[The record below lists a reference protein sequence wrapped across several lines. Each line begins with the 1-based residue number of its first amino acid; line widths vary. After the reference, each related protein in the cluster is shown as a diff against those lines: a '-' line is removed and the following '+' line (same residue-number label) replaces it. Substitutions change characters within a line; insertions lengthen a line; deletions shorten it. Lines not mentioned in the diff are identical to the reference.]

1 MNAAIARLKEQ
12 LAQLA
17 PRERWMVLFCAVVV
31 AVAVLY
37 GGIWLPLAKAQK
49 ERQLALDSARTVA
62 ARIEELAALAQAG
75 SRSGGAINRTTSIL
89 AVVDQGARMTLGK
102 QPTRI
107 QPEGDKEV
115 KVWLEDVP
123 FDGLLRWM
131 QELDQRYGIRAQS
144 AEIEKQ
150 DTPGTVSAQLSLVR

>member
-1 MNAAIARLKEQ
+1 MNAAIARLKEW

-37 GGIWLPLAKAQK
+37 GGIWLPLVKSQQQK
-49 ERQLALDSARTVA
+49 QLALDEARYVA
-62 ARIEELAALAQAG
+62 ARIEELAALAQSGAG
-75 SRSGGAINRTTSIL
+75 RSSGVNRTTSIL

-115 KVWLEDVP
+115 KVWVEDVP
-123 FDGLLRWM
+123 FDSLLRWM
-131 QELDQRYGIRAQS
+131 QELEQRYGIRAQS
-144 AEIEKQ
+144 AEIEKHA
-150 DTPGTVSAQLSLVR
+150 TPGLVSAQLSLVR

>member
-1 MNAAIARLKEQ
+1 MNAALARLKEW

-37 GGIWLPLAKAQK
+37 GGIWQPLVKAQSQ
-49 ERQLALDSARTVA
+49 RQTALDDARVVA
-62 ARIEELAALAQAG
+62 ARLEELSALAQSS
-75 SRSGGAINRTTSIL
+75 SRGGGAVNRTASLLT
-89 AVVDQGARMTLGK
+89 VVDQGARTTLGK

-107 QPEGDKEV
+107 QPEGDKVV
-115 KVWLEDVP
+115 KVWVEEVP
-123 FDGLLRWM
+123 FDSLLRWM
-131 QELDQRYGIRAQS
+131 QELEQRYGIRTQT

-150 DTPGTVSAQLSLVR
+150 ATPGMVSAQLTLGR

>member
-1 MNAAIARLKEQ
+1 MNAAIARLKEW

-37 GGIWLPLAKAQK
+37 GGIWQPLVKAQST
-49 ERQLALDSARTVA
+49 RQTALEDARGVA
-62 ARIEELAALAQAG
+62 ARLEELSALAQSSSSSGAVN
-75 SRSGGAINRTTSIL
+75 RSASLLT
-89 AVVDQGARMTLGK
+89 VVDQGARTTLGK

-107 QPEGDKEV
+107 QPEGDKVV
-115 KVWLEDVP
+115 KVWVEEVS
-123 FDGLLRWM
+123 FDSLLQWM
-131 QELDQRYGIRAQS
+131 QELERRYGIRTQS

-150 DTPGTVSAQLSLVR
+150 ATPGMVSAQLTLGR